1 MLKIIVS
8 FASLISLAVPAR
20 ETAPPPHVFPGTV
33 GLVLLASAQDGFA
46 VATDGA
52 SANADGTLSQAQK
65 LFPVGKNGAI
75 AFAGTVSIQ
84 DPVDRPV
91 REELNVARI
100 ASVWLDAHP
109 DASVDAAGQE
119 INALVSQ
126 AATKYFS
133 SRAPGAAMGRFKFAL
148 IFAGFAGGKPV
159 LSATR
164 YYIPLA
170 KGRPMRAET
179 FSMDAKPGA
188 MWIFGQANVE
198 QELINGKSNA
208 LKSFKAETSIKK
220 LHSASSRELAAQD
233 YVNIFDTVLRA
244 SESPEGKKLV
254 AGKPAVALPN
264 KLSTITSKDGF
275 AWSKG
280 QESH

>member
-20 ETAPPPHVFPGTV
+20 EATPPPRVFPGTV

-91 REELNVARI
+91 REELNVTRI

-133 SRAPGAAMGRFKFAL
+133 SRAPGAALGRFKFAL

-159 LSATR
+159 LNATR
-164 YYIPLA
+164 YYMPLA
-170 KGRPMRAET
+170 KGKPMRAET
-179 FSMDAKPGA
+179 FSMDAKPGT

-198 QELINGKSNA
+198 QELINGKSSA
-208 LKSFKAETSIKK
+208 LKSFKTETSIKK
-220 LHSASSRELAAQD
+220 FHSAPSRELAAQD

-264 KLSTITSKDGF
+264 KLATITSKDGF
-275 AWSKG
+275 VRSKG